1 MPKWLQNQRRVFERK
16 RMNPRVKAMGLLRR
30 TRVGRSLDSW
40 AAAAEVRERLFFL
53 ALGVY
58 GFGWLE
64 WQFG

>member
-1 MPKWLQNQRRVFERK
+1 
-16 RMNPRVKAMGLLRR
+16 MNPRVKAMGLLRR